1 VARLAAVVPA
11 LNEAAAIG
19 DVVRG
24 LRDAGACCVLV
35 VDGGSV
41 DGTPTRAEAAGARV
55 VVEVRPGYGRAC
67 LTGAAAAQAYHPHE
81 LVAFLDG
88 DGSCDPAE
96 LPRLAAHA
104 ADVDVVLGVRG
115 LVGIERGAYRLYA
128 RAGNL
133 LTAGLIGLRLGRR
146 VSDLSPYKVLR
157 ADALARLQLRQE
169 GYAWTTELV
178 ARAHADRN
186 LTVAQVPITF
196 RARRG
201 GESKVSGRLVPSLR
215 AGRQMLAAAL
225 AETSPRPRLV
235 LMAKSARRAK
245 SRLAAEAGI
254 GVASGFWTASVTDTA
269 AHLLKAAAVD
279 RLEARLMLSAS
290 DEADELRPVLGAT
303 WIDDVQQRR
312 GLAEALVQVFDSA
325 SSSGSPFALAVSGDN
340 PTLPKSLIHDAVV
353 ALRTCDAVLGPTP
366 DGGYYLVGFRRAAL
380 ALRHR
385 ERVLRSI
392 FSRHLGGA
400 DARESTLYAMADAGL
415 SVATLDP
422 WPDVDN
428 LGDLRRLA
436 AELVA
441 SPEAAPATSAWLT
454 RHASWLVPAGAAPE
468 LHVIWSEEGASD
480 VGG

>member
-1 VARLAAVVPA
+1 VPA

-24 LRDAGACCVLV
+24 LRNAGACCVLV

-55 VVEVRPGYGRAC
+55 VIESRPGYGRAC
-67 LTGAAAAQAYHPHE
+67 LTGAAAAQAFHSHE

-104 ADVDVVLGVRG
+104 ADFDVVLGVRG
-115 LVGIERGAYRLYA
+115 WSRIERGAYPTYA
-128 RAGNL
+128 RAGNM
-133 LTAGLIGLRLGRR
+133 LTAGLIGLRVRRR
-146 VSDLSPYKVLR
+146 VRDLSPYKVLR

-169 GYAWTTELV
+169 AYAWTTELV

-186 LTVAQVPITF
+186 LTVAEVPITF

-201 GESKVSGRLVPSLR
+201 GKSKVSGRWVPSFR

-235 LMAKSARRAK
+235 LMAKSARIAK
-245 SRLAAEAGI
+245 SRLAAEAGT
-254 GVASGFWTASVTDTA
+254 GVALGFWTASVTDTA
-269 AHLLKAAAVD
+269 AHLLKAASAD
-279 RLEARLMLSAS
+279 RLEARLMLAAAG
-290 DEADELRPVLGAT
+290 EAGELKELLGPA
-303 WIDDVQQRR
+303 WIDDVQQRP
-312 GLAEALVQVFDSA
+312 GLGEALFQVFDSA
-325 SSSGSPFALAVSGDN
+325 AAAGAPYALAVSGDN
-340 PTLPKSLIHDAVV
+340 PTLPASLIHDAVV
-353 ALRTCDAVLGPTP
+353 ALGTSDAVLGPTP
-366 DGGYYLVGFRRAAL
+366 DGGYYLVGFRRPAL
-380 ALRHR
+380 ARRQR

-392 FSRHLGGA
+392 FNRHLGGA
-400 DARESTLYAMADAGL
+400 NARESTRLAMAEAGL
-415 SVATLDP
+415 SVAMLDP

-436 AELVA
+436 AELVIA
-441 SPEAAPATSAWLT
+441 PEAAPSTSAWLT
-454 RHASWLVPAGAAPE
+454 RHAAWLVPTAMAHE
-468 LHVIWSEEGASD
+468 LHVFSSEEGASD